1 MNIFIRLVAIFFIFI
16 CTVVAWMILGTT
28 VLVRTDDASSQGRE
42 KMLNNWGQEQQ
53 QYAPDFYYMEK
64 VENKVVNPD
73 VVEYDEYGNP
83 VETYK
88 IDPKT
93 GKPIMS
99 VTEVRTG
106 LKPDSTTIKTDLKL
120 DQRKV
125 GLKWFSSYDVDFGA
139 KYTVSNPT
147 DEEQELIVDFGFPYS
162 DATYRD
168 FKFVFGGEEQTV
180 PADLSAGITGRA
192 TVPAG
197 ETIELEIAYKSRG
210 MDNWYYIMGEGVTNV
225 KNLDVTITTDFEK
238 IDFPENTISP
248 TEKSQESGGWVCNW
262 KSTDLISGYDIGVS
276 TPKKMDPG
284 PMAYKIT
291 FFAPFTLLFFFAVL
305 FIVSTVTKNVP
316 LHPMHFFFLAC
327 AFFAFHLLNAY
338 MVDHINIHMSFAIS
352 AIVSLVLVFIYLSL
366 VLKPLR
372 ALAYGTTS
380 QLMFLV
386 LFSYAWF
393 LEGYTG
399 LTITIGAVITLAVLM
414 FATAKVKWDDKFNFD
429 GKTKP
434 KIPQAG
440 EK

>member
-1 MNIFIRLVAIFFIFI
+1 MNTFIRLVAIFFIFI

-28 VLVRTDDASSQGRE
+28 VLVRTEDANTEGKL
-42 KMLNNWGQEQQ
+42 KMYNNWGQEQR
-53 QYAPDFYYMEK
+53 QYAPAFYYMEK
-64 VENKVVNPD
+64 VEKKVIDPD

-83 VETYK
+83 IETYK

-99 VTEVRTG
+99 VTEVAKD
-106 LKPDSTTIKTDLKL
+106 LKPDATTLITDLKL

-125 GLKWFSSYDVDFGA
+125 GLKWFSSYDLDFAA

-147 DEEQELIVDFGFPYS
+147 EEEQELVVQFDFPSS

-168 FKFVFGGEEQTV
+168 FKFVFGGEAQDV
-180 PADLSAGITGRA
+180 PADLSAGITGKA

-197 ETIELEIAYKSRG
+197 ESVELEVAYKSRG
-210 MDNWYYIMGEGVTNV
+210 MDNWYYILGDGVTNV
-225 KNLDVTITTDFEK
+225 KNLNVTVTTDFEK

-248 TEKSQESGGWVCNW
+248 TEKTQEDGGWVCNW
-262 KSTDLISGYDIGVS
+262 KSTDLISGSDIGVS
-276 TPKKMDPG
+276 TPRKMDPG
-284 PMAYKIT
+284 PMATKIT
-291 FFAPFTLLFFFAVL
+291 FFAPITLLFFFAVL

-327 AFFAFHLLNAY
+327 AFFAFHLLNSY
-338 MVDHINIHMSFAIS
+338 LVDHVNIHIAFAIS
-352 AIVSLVLVFIYLSL
+352 AAVSVVLVFIYLAL

-399 LTITIGAVITLAVLM
+399 LTITIGAIITLAVLM
-414 FATAKVKWDDKFNFD
+414 ITTAKVKWDEKFNLD
-429 GKTKP
+429 GKEKP
-434 KIPQAG
+434 RIPQTG
-440 EK
+440 E